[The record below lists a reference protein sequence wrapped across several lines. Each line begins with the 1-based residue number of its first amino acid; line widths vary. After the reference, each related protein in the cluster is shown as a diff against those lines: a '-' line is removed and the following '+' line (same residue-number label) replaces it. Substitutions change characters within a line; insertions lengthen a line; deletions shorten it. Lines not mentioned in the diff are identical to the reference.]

1 MGMSCKVYKTR
12 LFEDDMEVV
21 SEGSKNILTYKR
33 RPKKPEDKNMYFEA
47 TKKET
52 KVYTKPSART
62 SYPSSIPSDIYYR
75 WNGGCETVNL
85 TGKRS
90 GLLCN
95 HNFYIYRNNKKI
107 CQKHAEVFID
117 TCGDDYIS
125 DYSDEYCSE
134 DEDFIAPENDG
145 TKIINGKVWLK

>member
-1 MGMSCKVYKTR
+1 MSCKVYKTR

-21 SEGSKNILTYKR
+21 SEGSKNILSHKR
-33 RPKKPEDKNMYFEA
+33 RSKKPEDNMYFE
-47 TKKET
+47 TKK
-52 KVYTKPSART
+52 VCTKPTVRT
-62 SYPSSIPSDIYYR
+62 SYQRCSSPSNIYYR

-85 TGKRS
+85 TGKRT

-95 HNFYIYRNNKKI
+95 HSFYVYRNNKKM

-117 TCGDDYIS
+117 TCGDEYVS
-125 DYSDEYCSE
+125 DYSDECCSE

-145 TKIINGKVWLK
+145 SKIINGKVWLK